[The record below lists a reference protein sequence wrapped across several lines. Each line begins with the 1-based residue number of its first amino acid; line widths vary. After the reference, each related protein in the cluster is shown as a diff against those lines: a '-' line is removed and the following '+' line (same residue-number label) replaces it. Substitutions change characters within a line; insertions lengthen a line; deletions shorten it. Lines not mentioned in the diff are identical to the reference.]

1 MASFELIYEEEDDAL
16 EVTFAAF
23 DEHFARAIALNDN
36 ITLHT
41 NMEFTSAWGLSFYSY
56 AQLLQVNETF
66 LEGLRELPEDTMRRV
81 LALLDKPPA
90 SFFLQVL
97 QTDELRAR
105 IRSPHLS
112 QLIDLD

>member
-1 MASFELIYEEEDDAL
+1 MASFEIIYEAEEDTL

-23 DEHFARAIALNDN
+23 DEHFARAIPLNDN

-41 NMEFTSAWGLSFYSY
+41 NTEFTSAWGMTFYSY

-66 LEGLRELPEDTMRRV
+66 LEGLRELPDETMRRV
-81 LALLDKPPA
+81 LSLLNAPPA

-97 QTDELRAR
+97 KADELRAQ
-105 IRSPHLS
+105 IKAPGLA
-112 QLIDLD
+112 QLIESR

>member
-23 DEHFARAIALNDN
+23 DEHFARAISLNDN

-41 NMEFTSAWGLSFYSY
+41 NMEFTAAWGMTFYSY
-56 AQLLQVNETF
+56 AQMLQVNETF
-66 LEGLRELPEDTMRRV
+66 LEGLRELPDDAMRQI
-81 LALLDKPPA
+81 LALLNQPPA

-97 QTDELRAR
+97 KAEELRAQ
-105 IRSPHLS
+105 IKSPGLS
-112 QLIDLD
+112 QLIDLG